1 MLKMIFACD
10 QNGVIGRNGDLPWRQ
25 STDLKFFKKTTLG
38 TTVVMGRKTWDSLPF
53 PLPGRR
59 NIVISRSR
67 REDVEVMSI
76 EEVKLLSEQEKLFI
90 IGGGEIYSEFM
101 PFCDTIYRTII
112 KTEVKDGDTYAP
124 NINEEEFKL
133 VESHEV
139 MATDNDDFDMIF
151 QTWQRKENP

>member
-1 MLKMIFACD
+1 MIFACD

-59 NIVISRSR
+59 NIVISRSQ

-90 IGGGEIYSEFM
+90 IGGGEIYSAFM
-101 PFCDTIYRTII
+101 PYCDTIYRTII
-112 KTEVKDGDTYAP
+112 KTEVRDGDTFAP
-124 NINEEEFKL
+124 NINDEEFQL
-133 VESHEV
+133 VESNEI